1 MRTHAAHPIPL
12 RAVKLDPVIPPFG
25 GSRSIARRYGPAAV
39 GFGLRIMPG
48 VRLSASPRGLRM
60 GLGPRA
66 ARIHVGSGR
75 PTISTRCRA
84 GHGVDRLRAETPSYE
99 WRWAS
104 EGFGSWAQ
112 PAAGWAEVAEQARQL
127 AVLEAALVSAHQTAF
142 AGAERA
148 VAEPPTPVDEG
159 AIRRD
164 AKREQMVGISMFAFK
179 ERAAA
184 RERAREVRRSGSAPN
199 GQRGLGRRRWSR
211 RGSMTSGGGCWQ
223 TTRRPCWK
231 RSNARLRITRLQ
243 QYRSTVSMA
252 RCPS

>member
-1 MRTHAAHPIPL
+1 
-12 RAVKLDPVIPPFG
+12 
-25 GSRSIARRYGPAAV
+25 
-39 GFGLRIMPG
+39 
-48 VRLSASPRGLRM
+48 M

-84 GHGVDRLRAETPSYE
+84 GHGVDGRRAETPSYE
-99 WRWAS
+99 WTWAS

-199 GQRGLGRRRWSR
+199 GQRGLGRRRLE
-211 RGSMTSGGGCWQ
+211 Q
-223 TTRRPCWK
+223 
-231 RSNARLRITRLQ
+231 ARLDDEWRRLLANDPAAVLEALERAFEDNQAAAVPIDCVDGAVSIVMLFPDAAQLPEKKPAVTPTGRQPESLPRQSDPLILPRVTR
-243 QYRSTVSMA
+243 SWG
-252 RCPS
+252 